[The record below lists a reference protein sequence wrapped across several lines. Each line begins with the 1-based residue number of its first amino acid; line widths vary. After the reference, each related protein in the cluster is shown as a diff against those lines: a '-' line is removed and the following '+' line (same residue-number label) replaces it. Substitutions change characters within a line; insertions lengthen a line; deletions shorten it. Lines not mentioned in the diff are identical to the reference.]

1 MSDTPDVLVVLPTL
15 GTRNDRLRQALA
27 SVDAQ
32 RSDLGVSVALVIPEH
47 ATEARDIGTSFG
59 ATLVS
64 DPGRGMSAAMN
75 VGRQI
80 ATTETATI
88 WLGDD
93 DAYEPGGLATL
104 FELLTNTP
112 NAAVAYGGCRYVD
125 DSGDTLWTSRVG
137 SLASRMIG
145 FGPNLIPHPAAMIR
159 LDALDSVGGYDESL
173 RLAMDLDV
181 FVKLKKKGRFVST
194 TEPVAVFGWHQDSL
208 TVAGRGESEKEA
220 RLVKRRHLPPVLR
233 PVSWLWEWPVAWA
246 SRIAAHTL
254 NRRVSGTLSE

>member
-15 GTRNDRLRQALA
+15 GTRNDRLRDALA

-32 RSDLGVSVALVIPEH
+32 RSDLGVTVALVVPDH

-59 ATLVS
+59 ATLAS

-75 VGRQI
+75 VGRQV

-104 FELLTNTP
+104 FHLLTNTP
-112 NAAVAYGGCRYVD
+112 DAVVAYGGCRYVD

-145 FGPNLIPHPAAMIR
+145 IGPNLIPHPAAMIR
-159 LDALDSVGGYDESL
+159 LDALESVGGYDESL

-181 FVKLKKKGRFVST
+181 FVKLKTKGRFVST
-194 TEPVAVFGWHQDSL
+194 TDPVAVFGWHQDSL
-208 TVAGRGESEKEA
+208 TVAGRVESEKEA
-220 RLVKRRHLPPVLR
+220 RLVKRRHLPSVLR